1 MRSFGRLLAALSF
14 AMALRFTRSESDDDD
29 DDRVSHCH
37 GKLAVSGQQ
46 HGDAGYQYMGA
57 YHAMPP
63 EPAFFGAQKANASTR
78 KVYQLVQP
86 EFAHDGHWR
95 AKFIK
100 HKFYLYFN
108 REVR

>member
-1 MRSFGRLLAALSF
+1 MTTTGSPIATESSLYLASSMVTQATNTWVRITPCRPNRHF
-14 AMALRFTRSESDDDD
+14 
-29 DDRVSHCH
+29 
-37 GKLAVSGQQ
+37 LARRRR
-46 HGDAGYQYMGA
+46 
-57 YHAMPP
+57 MPAP
-63 EPAFFGAQKANASTR
+63 E